1 MDEFQREY
9 NSVKI
14 KDNESKKLKIWEV
27 LNENKKNARFS
38 PKKEANPPVVKKDAE
53 GGYFRKFNIIFKIT
67 VYIDVQSKSI
77 NKNKRQSDLKGVL
90 LETMMLTNILKEQLQ
105 VLKNK
110 GINGTYQ
117 SSPYGKRIGLMNSQ
131 SQQGNNLI

>member
-1 MDEFQREY
+1 MIDF
-9 NSVKI
+9 
-14 KDNESKKLKIWEV
+14 L
-27 LNENKKNARFS
+27 
-38 PKKEANPPVVKKDAE
+38 P
-53 GGYFRKFNIIFKIT
+53 NIAF
-67 VYIDVQSKSI
+67 IDVQSKSI

-117 SSPYGKRIGLMNSQ
+117 SSPYTKKIMNSQ
-131 SQQGNNLI
+131 SQQGN

>member
-1 MDEFQREY
+1 MKTRKTQDFLR
-9 NSVKI
+9 
-14 KDNESKKLKIWEV
+14 KKKQASRKKSLLKQVFI
-27 LNENKKNARFS
+27 F
-38 PKKEANPPVVKKDAE
+38 KEAF
-53 GGYFRKFNIIFKIT
+53 YIILFFIL
-67 VYIDVQSKSI
+67 DFQSKSI

-117 SSPYGKRIGLMNSQ
+117 SSPYGKKISNLNQ
-131 SQQGNNLI
+131 SQQGNN